1 MMDFKPEDLDLDL
14 PPDADADAYLA
25 QESLHK
31 EIDLIQDTMHS
42 LETRRIFV
50 KLSHVLFYA
59 AFLFVSK
66 STDTPADAIFG
77 FITITIALA
86 YLDARLFILIQ
97 RYGWLYDWTLINRQ
111 LGESTLRYNLS
122 HSRFEGYE
130 SEWVHLLDYTCIPFY
145 IVTVISFLFAIGVL

>member
-1 MMDFKPEDLDLDL
+1 MMDFKPEDLDL
-14 PPDADADAYLA
+14 PPEADDDAYLA

-111 LGESTLRYNLS
+111 LGESTLRYNLT
-122 HSRFEGYE
+122 HTRFEGYE
-130 SEWVHLLDYTCIPFY
+130 SEWVHLFDYTCIPFY

>member
-1 MMDFKPEDLDLDL
+1 MMDFKPEDLDL
-14 PPDADADAYLA
+14 PPEADADADAYLA

-31 EIDLIQDTMHS
+31 EIDIIQDTMHS

-66 STDTPADAIFG
+66 STHTPADALFG

-145 IVTVISFLFAIGVL
+145 IITTISFLFAIGVL

>member
-1 MMDFKPEDLDLDL
+1 MMDFKPEDLDL
-14 PPDADADAYLA
+14 PPEADDDAYLA

-66 STDTPADAIFG
+66 STDTPADALFG

-111 LGESTLRYNLS
+111 LGESTLRYNLT
-122 HSRFEGYE
+122 HTRFEGYE
-130 SEWVHLLDYTCIPFY
+130 SEWVHLFDYTCIPFY